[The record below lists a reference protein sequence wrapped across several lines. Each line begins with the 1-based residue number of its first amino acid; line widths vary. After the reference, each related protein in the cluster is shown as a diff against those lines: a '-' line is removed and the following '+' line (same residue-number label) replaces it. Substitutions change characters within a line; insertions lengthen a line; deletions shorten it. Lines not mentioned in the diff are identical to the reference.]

1 LNLILYRKIRK
12 INLFL
17 PLIPKG
23 NRLIFQFAPFRVGA
37 NKLKNR
43 YKMSSF
49 KVELKKTIFIIIVK
63 RLNFSVT
70 GISSLISFCKIAWLF

>member
-1 LNLILYRKIRK
+1 MNNLILLSQIKK

-43 YKMSSF
+43 CKMHSI
-49 KVELKKTIFIIIVK
+49 KVELI
-63 RLNFSVT
+63 
-70 GISSLISFCKIAWLF
+70 